1 MVPNVMPQMD
11 ENVALNELETRVSY
25 LSSTICKEREFKRR
39 KDVSWKYSFLHYI
52 ASAKGSKKW
61 NIMNTMR
68 HREIIVPA
76 YGYTGIMLQRLK
88 NAGVRGSMG

>member
-39 KDVSWKYSFLHYI
+39 KDVSWKYSVLHYI
-52 ASAKGSKKW
+52 ASAKGSEK
-61 NIMNTMR
+61 
-68 HREIIVPA
+68 
-76 YGYTGIMLQRLK
+76 
-88 NAGVRGSMG
+88 